1 MKIGVAVAESH
12 RPHRLLNARRIKAP
26 ANNWTSKPQP
36 STDFISPSA
45 ITIPPHG
52 SIAGKMM
59 LPTVRSRIAAF
70 SSSVAPRI
78 ASRAA
83 YSTTTPRFSEN
94 YMQPNDPTPQTPKP
108 NVSETN
114 ATPVDSMGS
123 WDAALKETPDV
134 AERVRSLQA
143 PNRKPTWAK
152 SQRSREDAMS
162 GPRFEQ
168 TIMELQVRYYPIHG
182 GGRVPGGI
190 ARGR

>member
-1 MKIGVAVAESH
+1 
-12 RPHRLLNARRIKAP
+12 
-26 ANNWTSKPQP
+26 
-36 STDFISPSA
+36 
-45 ITIPPHG
+45 
-52 SIAGKMM
+52 MM

-168 TIMELQVRYYPIHG
+168 TIMELQVRYCPIDG